1 MSAATA
7 QRFPRWVIPALG
19 YAVSIACLIHVYR
32 NFDWAEQWPRI
43 QAVPASWIL
52 AAVLTDV
59 AVYCVQGWR
68 WNLLLS
74 PVGSLPAWRT
84 MQAIYVGLFA
94 NELLPLRPGEVI
106 RSFLQARWSGVPF
119 SVVVSSVVIERLFDG
134 VWLIASFFVASFFV
148 QLPDLL
154 VVGSRILAV
163 LLVAIGCLLAF
174 AILAKDRAERWIQR
188 TIWAQGFHHLLA
200 ALASMS
206 KSPSFYRSFL
216 LSGLYLAL
224 QAAPIFFLSSGFQ
237 LGLTLGECAILLVI
251 VRLGAVP
258 PQAPGNVGTFQWLVV
273 MGVMLFGVE
282 RETAVGYATLLFL
295 VITVP
300 LWVVGFVALLATK
313 MKLSQLRMD
322 AENEPESTHAS
333 TSSPSSAGR

>member
-1 MSAATA
+1 M
-7 QRFPRWVIPALG
+7 
-19 YAVSIACLIHVYR
+19 
-32 NFDWAEQWPRI
+32 
-43 QAVPASWIL
+43 AVPTSWIL
-52 AAVLTDV
+52 AAVLTDI

-74 PVGSLPAWRT
+74 PVGSLPKLRT

-134 VWLIASFFVASFFV
+134 IWLIASFFVASFFV
-148 QLPDLL
+148 QLPELL

-163 LLVAIGCLLAF
+163 LLVGIGCLLAF
-174 AILAKDRAERWIQR
+174 AIFAKEKAERWIQR

-200 ALASMS
+200 ALTSMS
-206 KSPSFYRSFL
+206 QSPSFYRSFL

-224 QAAPIFFLSSGFQ
+224 QAAPIYFLSSGFN
-237 LGLTLGECAILLVI
+237 LGLSLGECAILLVI
-251 VRLGAVP
+251 IRLGAVP

-273 MGVMLFGVE
+273 IGVMLFGVD
-282 RETAVGYATLLFL
+282 RETAIGYATLLFL

-300 LWVVGFVALLATK
+300 LWMVGFVALLATK
-313 MKLSQLRMD
+313 MKLSQLRLD
-322 AENEPESTHAS
+322 AENEPETTHAS

>member
-1 MSAATA
+1 M
-7 QRFPRWVIPALG
+7 
-19 YAVSIACLIHVYR
+19 
-32 NFDWAEQWPRI
+32 
-43 QAVPASWIL
+43 AVPTSWIL
-52 AAVLTDV
+52 AAVLTDI

-68 WNLLLS
+68 WSLLLS
-74 PVGSLPAWRT
+74 PLGSLPAWRT

-106 RSFLQARWSGVPF
+106 RSFLQSRWSGVPF

-134 VWLIASFFVASFFV
+134 IWLIASFFVASFFV
-148 QLPDLL
+148 QLPELL

-163 LLVAIGCLLAF
+163 LLVAIACLLAF
-174 AILAKDRAERWIQR
+174 AILAVDRVERWMQR
-188 TIWAQGFHHLLA
+188 TLWTRGFHHLLA
-200 ALASMS
+200 AVASMS
-206 KSPSFYRSFL
+206 KSPSFYQSFL
-216 LSGLYLAL
+216 LSGLYLGL
-224 QAAPIFFLSSGFQ
+224 QAAPIYFLSQGFG

-282 RETAVGYATLLFL
+282 REIAVGYATLLFL

-300 LWVVGFVALLATK
+300 LWVVGFMALLATK
-313 MKLSQLRMD
+313 MKLSQLRLD
-322 AENEPESTHAS
+322 AENEPETTHAS
-333 TSSPSSAGR
+333 TSSPSSAGH

>member
-1 MSAATA
+1 
-7 QRFPRWVIPALG
+7 
-19 YAVSIACLIHVYR
+19 
-32 NFDWAEQWPRI
+32 
-43 QAVPASWIL
+43 
-52 AAVLTDV
+52 
-59 AVYCVQGWR
+59 
-68 WNLLLS
+68 
-74 PVGSLPAWRT
+74 

-148 QLPDLL
+148 QLPELL

-163 LLVAIGCLLAF
+163 LLLGIGCVLAF
-174 AILAKDRAERWIQR
+174 AILAQDRAERWIQR

-200 ALASMS
+200 AIGSMS
-206 KSPSFYRSFL
+206 HSPSFYRSFL

-224 QAAPIFFLSSGFQ
+224 QAAPIYFLERGFG
-237 LGLTLGECAILLVI
+237 LHLTLGECAILLVI
-251 VRLGAVP
+251 IRLGAVP

-273 MGVMLFGVE
+273 VGVMLFGVD

-300 LWVVGFVALLATK
+300 LWMVGFVALLATK
-313 MKLSQLRMD
+313 MKLSQIRMD
-322 AENEPESTHAS
+322 AHNEPETTHES